1 MKKLVALLMVGVM
14 TFGMAISAVAAN
26 SPSASAVVA
35 TQTVAATQTTQT
47 NDTTSVYAAP
57 AAELNMTV
65 PEYLN
70 NVITS
75 VPGLEGEALMVTG
88 QGGHVE
94 INDAPSN
101 YTVTL
106 IKPNKADTDVAKE
119 QAKKAKG
126 KIVSFFGLKDFRFNT
141 AKINFWV
148 NGMQPGKKIDAYQL
162 NNGVWTKVVVNEVRK
177 DHVVVTLTKN
187 AEKLLFVEV

>member
-35 TQTVAATQTTQT
+35 TTQT
-47 NDTTSVYAAP
+47 NDATSIYAGS

-65 PEYLN
+65 PEYRN

-94 INDAPSN
+94 INGAPSN

-106 IKPNKADTDVAKE
+106 IKPNKADTDAAKD

-126 KIVSFFGLKDFRFNT
+126 KIVSFFGLKGFNFNT

-148 NGMQPGKKIDAYQL
+148 SGMQSGKKIEAYQL

>member
-1 MKKLVALLMVGVM
+1 MKKLVAMLMVGVM

-35 TQTVAATQTTQT
+35 TQTVAATQT
-47 NDTTSVYAAP
+47 NDTTSVYAGP

-65 PEYLN
+65 PEYRN

-94 INDAPSN
+94 INGAPSN

-106 IKPNKADTDVAKE
+106 IKPNKADTDAAKE
-119 QAKKAKG
+119 QAEKAKG
-126 KIVSFFGLKDFRFNT
+126 KIVSFFGLKGFNFNT

-148 NGMQPGKKIDAYQL
+148 SGMQPGKKIEAYQL
-162 NNGVWTKVVVNEVRK
+162 NNGVWTKVVVNEIRK

-187 AEKLLFVEV
+187 AERLLFVEV